1 MSEFGTSGSDL
12 RPSEHRF
19 LTIEFIDLVGFTD
32 LAEQLDPEEL
42 GLLLRRYQRL
52 ALTTMERF
60 GGFVAQAFGDGLL
73 VYFGYPAAHGNDAE
87 RALLAALALLQG
99 LRDLDTNV
107 HGRTMPKLEARI
119 GIHSGLVMIAQEL
132 VTSPGSSGYGAVG
145 EAVNLSARLQA
156 EVPSGGIAISQETA
170 SIVEGLFECKAL
182 GL

>member
-1 MSEFGTSGSDL
+1 MSEDGTSGSDQ

-32 LAEQLDPEEL
+32 LAEQLDPEDL
-42 GLLLRRYQRL
+42 GILLRRYQRL

-99 LRDLDTNV
+99 LRDLDTSV
-107 HGRTMPKLEARI
+107 HGRTLPRLESRI
-119 GIHSGLVMIAQEL
+119 GVHSWLLLISQEL
-132 VTSPGSSGYGAVG
+132 VTSPVSSWYSAEGDAVDR
-145 EAVNLSARLQA
+145 SARLQTGG
-156 EVPSGGIAISQETA
+156 PSRG
-170 SIVEGLFECKAL
+170 
-182 GL
+182 